1 MSQRKGLLTRRS
13 PQELYRIIKEKLNAG
28 NAELASFFF
37 NRGANFYVISYQKEG
52 KRKHTFIDAGDPK
65 YRNQILPILI
75 ENDVDPAAIERIV
88 ITHRHPDHCGLVDLL
103 AKESG
108 AKILVHS
115 NFKSFVEGDI
125 KPEERRWLGNFGPSG
140 LKECDIEYLSQPA
153 MSEVITIGGV
163 DFPSLIEPIEIGEDG
178 KLMILACPESTPTHS
193 PDQIIIL
200 YTPQNCPHTY
210 EKTDGNWPTT
220 DGILFSGDLWLMRGP
235 FGNWSVGNF
244 FRHFRW
250 GLYRLK
256 NLVLGKGRSQ
266 RNHREQDAKAKEAL
280 KKGFHLVRV
289 KPGHGEEFLGSRIIP
304 DGLLAERDV
313 LVGLGYSLDANKSI
327 LRQSDLAPR
336 IAALGEQSYTSFV
349 KELLF
354 WIALGYSS
362 SEVAAFLVRIY
373 QEQCGGGS
381 LVEKDRLERRERLKE
396 ILTRLRDEKS
406 ESEELQQVAESALS
420 ELERVL

>member
-289 KPGHGEEFLGSRIIP
+289 KPGHGE
-304 DGLLAERDV
+304 
-313 LVGLGYSLDANKSI
+313 
-327 LRQSDLAPR
+327 DLAPR